1 MGSKG
6 SLLVLTTILIL
17 GSCFLLTGEPGSEE
31 IGSEQDTAQEESA
44 LAPNIIIRNNTI
56 GDSGFGVYIGP
67 RGGRKESLL
76 IVDNIIIDNGE
87 GIRVMGTEGKNLI
100 SNNTITNNIVGVRI
114 ADVHQGRFIPD
125 MAVSLISIHS
135 NTIADNKEH
144 NLLNVTSGILDIAD
158 NQWETAHH
166 AQQENGENETTS
178 APDDSA
184 TSLALP
190 IPLFIPTLTFDPFC
204 PLTMTTTI
212 AMIGDRA
219 LMGVTS
225 LWPTAISLS
234 GLSFVPY
241 WAQRCE

>member
-1 MGSKG
+1 V
-6 SLLVLTTILIL
+6 LVLTTILIL
-17 GSCFLLTGEPGSEE
+17 GSCFLLAGEPGNEE
-31 IGSEQDTAQEESA
+31 IESERDTAQEELA

-56 GDSGFGVYIGP
+56 GDSGFGVYIGE
-67 RGGRKESLL
+67 RGGRKDSVL

-87 GIRVMGTEGKNLI
+87 GIRVLGTEGKNLVL
-100 SNNTITNNIVGVRI
+100 NNTITNNIVGVRI
-114 ADVHQGRFIPD
+114 ADVHQGRFIPG

-166 AQQENGENETTS
+166 VQQENETTS

-190 IPLFIPTLTFDPFC
+190 IPLFISTLTFDPSC

-212 AMIGDRA
+212 AMIVDRA
-219 LMGVTS
+219 LMGVTF
-225 LWPTAISLS
+225 LYPTVISLP